1 MENNDFMEYV
11 KNIDISKSFLQKREN
26 GILLSDEEVT
36 ILSMYGIN
44 YQNYSSTDEL
54 IFDIEE
60 YLNDN
65 PDAEDLDKLS
75 SRLSEFKYYY
85 ETKK

>member
-1 MENNDFMEYV
+1 MENNDFIEFV

-26 GILLSDEEVT
+26 GILLSDDEISV
-36 ILSMYGIN
+36 LRRYGID
-44 YQNYSSTDEL
+44 YKKYGSTDEL
-54 IFDIEE
+54 LFEIEE

-65 PDAEDLDKLS
+65 PDADDLDHLS